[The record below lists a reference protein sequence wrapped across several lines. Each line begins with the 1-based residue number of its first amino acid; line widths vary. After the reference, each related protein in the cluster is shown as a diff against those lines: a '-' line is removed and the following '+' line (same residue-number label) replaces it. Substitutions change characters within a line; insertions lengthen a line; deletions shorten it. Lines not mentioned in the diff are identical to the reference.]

1 MSPQMIRPVFDP
13 ECRRVFHVDRQGAR
27 AHLVA
32 LEIWNRA
39 TGRDLHGRRLII
51 YRCLRCGGYHVATR
65 LATTHGKRSGPVPE
79 TSSSMTIEPGSPPL
93 L

>member
-39 TGRDLHGRRLII
+39 TGRDLRGRRLTI

-65 LATTHGKRSGPVPE
+65 SAAAAAAPQAIARAEGA
-79 TSSSMTIEPGSPPL
+79 PPC
-93 L
+93 